1 MKPIP
6 KMAGLLAVVL
16 AAGWY
21 LRGGREEVRVDLT
34 VPASGLVPAQDAAR
48 KAFAEQARGRTLLV
62 SGRVERILA
71 DDRDGSP
78 HQRFIIVTNSGQTL
92 LVAHNLDLAP
102 RLLAHTPD
110 TAVVAGEMQAE
121 VLRGGQ
127 RRELATRY
135 LAVWLRDGGDWQL
148 VACQGTALPTS

>member
-1 MKPIP
+1 MNA
-6 KMAGLLAVVL
+6 MADDVLTLEKRRRDAMRASDAQALGALLAPTLRYVHSTGVVDTRDSL
-16 AAGWY
+16 LGK
-21 LRGGREEVRVDLT
+21 L
-34 VPASGLVPAQDAAR
+34 
-48 KAFAEQARGRTLLV
+48 ARGEIAY
-62 SGRVERILA
+62 ER
-71 DDRDGSP
+71 
-78 HQRFIIVTNSGQTL
+78 
-92 LVAHNLDLAP
+92 LDLAP

-110 TAVVAGEMQAE
+110 TAVVTGEMQAE